1 LNEFLK
7 CLILIQ
13 NIHSNPFFQVWDYV
27 GDNYVHRLIQS
38 KTDGKLVEVPS
49 PASTSWHQGAN
60 ASRMLDPHGRPSLGY
75 GSEGDVPFNQ
85 VDEDLK
91 EAMIASKLDS
101 ISQGMLR
108 TGILFI
114 S

>member
-1 LNEFLK
+1 
-7 CLILIQ
+7 
-13 NIHSNPFFQVWDYV
+13 
-27 GDNYVHRLIQS
+27 
-38 KTDGKLVEVPS
+38 
-49 PASTSWHQGAN
+49 
-60 ASRMLDPHGRPSLGY
+60 MLDPHGRPSLGY